1 MAQTGFDLELEQ
13 LTLSKIQDKF
23 FGHMQSLFK
32 KRNFQCFSMKKYG
45 PDTNVAFSFQWPWR
59 YTNDLGQCYDTPSGN
74 NQSLCE
80 VT

>member
-1 MAQTGFDLELEQ
+1 MWLLKQSLCLIYLLIFFKVSLKGMAQTGFDLEQ

-45 PDTNVAFSFQWPWR
+45 PDTNVAFSFQ
-59 YTNDLGQCYDTPSGN
+59 
-74 NQSLCE
+74 
-80 VT
+80 

>member
-32 KRNFQCFSMKKYG
+32 KETSSVSLWK
-45 PDTNVAFSFQWPWR
+45 NVDQTRMLLFPSIDL
-59 YTNDLGQCYDTPSGN
+59 DLGQCYNTPSGN

>member
-1 MAQTGFDLELEQ
+1 MWLLKQSLCLIYLLIFFKVSLKGMAQTEFDLEQ

-45 PDTNVAFSFQWPWR
+45 PDTNVAFSFQ
-59 YTNDLGQCYDTPSGN
+59 
-74 NQSLCE
+74 
-80 VT
+80 